1 MTTLGSSFIS
11 GITTTS
17 FNSTDVVNKDYVD
30 TYPSP
35 LPSQTGNA
43 GKFLTTTDGT
53 STSWDYVSNYQ
64 EFTTT
69 GAQTFT
75 VPSYSNLLHIEAV
88 GAGGG
93 GSAGQTTAQAAV
105 TWTFRTSGFGASA
118 ISSIIFANNTY
129 IAAGSALLNTSTD
142 AIIWTLRTSGFG
154 ANGINTLT
162 FANNTYVAGTS
173 SSTGALNTSTNAII
187 SNLELKH

>member
-1 MTTLGSSFIS
+1 MTILGSSFIS

-30 TYPSP
+30 NYPSP

-53 STSWDYVSNYQ
+53 NISWDYVSNYE

-69 GAQTFT
+69 GAQTFI
-75 VPSYSNLLHIEAV
+75 VPSYANLLYIEAV

-93 GSAGQTTAQAAV
+93 GSAG
-105 TWTFRTSGFGASA
+105 TSGGSSSVGGAPASYTSWYIPKSIITSNITVNPGVGGAGGSSSGGTGSAGAGTTVSWTGPGGTYTITASGGGAS
-118 ISSIIFANNTY
+118 NV
-129 IAAGSALLNTSTD
+129 
-142 AIIWTLRTSGFG
+142 
-154 ANGINTLT
+154 
-162 FANNTYVAGTS
+162 VAG
-173 SSTGALNTSTNAII
+173 GLV
-187 SNLELKH
+187 LEPLGLI

>member
-1 MTTLGSSFIS
+1 MTTANSNFIS

-30 TYPSP
+30 NYVSS
-35 LPSQTGNA
+35 LPPQTGND

-53 STSWDYVSNYQ
+53 NLSWDYVSNYQ

-69 GAQTFT
+69 GSQTFT

-93 GSAGQTTAQAAV
+93 
-105 TWTFRTSGFGASA
+105 
-118 ISSIIFANNTY
+118 
-129 IAAGSALLNTSTD
+129 
-142 AIIWTLRTSGFG
+142 
-154 ANGINTLT
+154 
-162 FANNTYVAGTS
+162 
-173 SSTGALNTSTNAII
+173 
-187 SNLELKH
+187 